1 MRRDATRRTL
11 VAFLPLVLPV
21 GMAGVFALTTRRQAR
36 AGYRVGF
43 AVYWGACTTIALALL
58 GGRRTRELFSRPR
71 PLPRP
76 RWLALACLA
85 VPPLGGVATQL
96 VPAIGK
102 LDGRTLSVSAALA
115 TVNASAE
122 ELVWRGV
129 PAAFYPDDPLRG
141 WLLPALGFT
150 AWHLV
155 PLAAAGSMRRAPG
168 LVGGAAL
175 IGLGYGWVAWRTRS
189 LRWTLPPH
197 LVTDASGVGAVK
209 KMWLAQVST
218 EVH

>member
-1 MRRDATRRTL
+1 LRLGATRRSL
-11 VAFLPLVLPV
+11 AAFIPLALPLA
-21 GMAGVFALTTRRQAR
+21 MAGVFGLTTRRWGR
-36 AGYRVGF
+36 RVGYRAGF
-43 AVYWGACTTIALALL
+43 AVYWAACATVALALL
-58 GGRRTRELFSRPR
+58 GGRGTRELFSRPR

-76 RWLALACLA
+76 RWLALASL
-85 VPPLGGVATQL
+85 VLPPLGGLVTPLAPAT
-96 VPAIGK
+96 ADM
-102 LDGRTLSVSAALA
+102 DGRTLSVSVALA

-175 IGLGYGWVAWRTRS
+175 IGLGYGWVSWRTRS

-197 LVTDASGVGAVK
+197 VVTDASGVGAVK
-209 KMWLAQVST
+209 RMWLS
-218 EVH
+218 